1 MLDIKFIRENA
12 DLVKTAIANKNEK
25 ADIDLILQTDE
36 QKRKVQFD
44 FETLKAEQNKTSK
57 EIAELK
63 KNVGTQFT
71 ASKEA
76 QDLLTAMSKI
86 ASDIKEL
93 SAELTKLTDQLD
105 GLLLTVPNI
114 PHDSVPIGK
123 SEADNMVTKSFGDP
137 KLTNQLKEHQDIAAD
152 HSLLDFTRG
161 AKITGSGFPVFTDRG
176 AILERALIN
185 FMLDFHI
192 TRHGYTEV
200 KVPFIVN
207 RKTMIGTGQL
217 PKLEN
222 DMYHLPAE
230 DYFLIPT
237 AEVPVTNLFSDE
249 ILHFDKLPT
258 KYICYSPCFRR
269 EAGSYGKDT
278 KGLQRLHQFNKVE
291 MVRFVHPEF
300 SWQTL
305 EEMLQN
311 AEAILQALDLPY
323 RVLTLCTGDMSFA
336 SAKTYDLEVWSP
348 ATQKYL
354 EVSSVSNFV
363 DFQARRANIR
373 YRDTDGKVKFVH
385 TLNGSGLA
393 TPRTYIAILENY
405 QQPDGSIVIPE
416 VLRPY
421 TLGMEIIS

>member
-12 DLVKTAIANKNEK
+12 DLVKTSIHNKNEK
-25 ADIDLILQTDE
+25 CDIDKILHLDE

-44 FETLKAEQNKTSK
+44 FENLRAEQNKTSK
-57 EIAELK
+57 QIAEIK
-63 KNVGTQFT
+63 KEKKDAT
-71 ASKEA
+71 E
-76 QDLLTAMSKI
+76 LLAAMSQI
-86 ASDIKEL
+86 ASDIKDL
-93 SAELTKLTDQLD
+93 SATLSQITEQLD
-105 GLLLTVPNI
+105 SLLLTVPNI
-114 PHDSVPIGK
+114 PHNSVPVGK
-123 SEADNMVTKSFGDP
+123 SDTDNLVVKTHGDP
-137 KLTNQLKEHQDIAAD
+137 VVKENVKEHQDIATD

-192 TRHGYTEV
+192 THHDYTEV
-200 KVPFIVN
+200 KVPFMVN

-222 DMYHLPAE
+222 DMYHLDEE

-237 AEVPVTNLFSDE
+237 AEVPVTNLYADE
-249 ILHFDKLPT
+249 ILHYDKLPT

-291 MVRFVHPEF
+291 MVRFVHPDL
-300 SWQTL
+300 SWIVL

-323 RVLTLCTGDMSFA
+323 RVLSLCTGDMSFA

-373 YRDTDGKVKFVH
+373 FRDTDGKVRYVH

-405 QQPDGSIVIPE
+405 QQPDGSIVIPTA
-416 VLRPY
+416 LRPY
-421 TLGMEIIS
+421 TLGLEIIS